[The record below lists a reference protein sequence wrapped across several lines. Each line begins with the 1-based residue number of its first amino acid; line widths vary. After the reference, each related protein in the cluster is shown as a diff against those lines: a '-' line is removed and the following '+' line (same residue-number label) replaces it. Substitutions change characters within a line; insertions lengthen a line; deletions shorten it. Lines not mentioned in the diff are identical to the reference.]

1 MKNVKENL
9 YQEQIEEDEEDEEV
23 SFQESDDI
31 IDLDE
36 VVFNKDYYKVKTMI

>member
-36 VVFNKDYYKVKTMI
+36 VVFNKDYYK